1 MRRLVLILPL
11 LAACQPRPST
21 WVLYPPARDCGAAA
35 LQGLTGQALSAL
47 PATGPWG
54 ALRVIRPGDA
64 VTEDFSES
72 RLNVSLDGADRI
84 IALTCG

>member
-1 MRRLVLILPL
+1 MRRLILLLPL
-11 LAACQPRPST
+11 LAACAPAPRG

-35 LQGLTGQALSAL
+35 LQGLTGQPLAAL
-47 PATGPWG
+47 PASGPWV

-84 IALTCG
+84 AALTCG